1 MRNKLSLFS
10 LFVVHLATAQSV
22 SPSVIGTCG
31 GTATIGGVTVDQ
43 CVGEVAVSTLENGNT
58 RLTQGLIQQEPVRM
72 RLNMRA
78 FLQGSYLES
87 SGVMSDSLRELGLV
101 PLTEP
106 YTVLGLPQIGSGGE
120 QTLPT
125 VLSVTGADA
134 PIDWVH
140 VQLRDQNNPT
150 IVVATRNA
158 LLQADGDIVDA
169 DGSSALAFVAPV
181 DGYFISVHHR
191 NHLGVM
197 TMMVIPLTSQAT
209 PVDITNGST
218 ATYGTEAQAVVGT
231 VLALW
236 SGDVNA
242 DGTLKYT
249 GTANDRDPILIAI
262 GGTVPTNTITG
273 YLSTDVNLDGTT
285 KYTGTANDRDPIL
298 VNIGGTVPTVVRH
311 AQLP

>member
-1 MRNKLSLFS
+1 MRTKLPLFP
-10 LFVVHLATAQSV
+10 LFAVHLATAQSV
-22 SPSVIGTCG
+22 SPSVISSYG
-31 GTATIGGVTVDQ
+31 GTATIGGVTIDH
-43 CVGEVAVSTLENGNT
+43 CAGEVAVTTLENEDA
-58 RLTQGLIQQEPVRM
+58 RLTQGLLQQDPVRT

-78 FLQGSYLES
+78 FLQGPYTVGA
-87 SGVMSDSLRELGLV
+87 GVMSDSLRELGLV
-101 PLTEP
+101 PLSEP
-106 YTVLGLPQIGSGGE
+106 YTVLGLTQIGSGGE
-120 QTLPT
+120 QTLPA
-125 VLSVTGADA
+125 VLAISGTNAV
-134 PIDWVH
+134 IDWVH
-140 VQLRDQNNPT
+140 VQLRDKDNSS

-158 LLQADGDIVDA
+158 LLQADGDIVNA
-169 DGSSALAFVAPV
+169 DGSSALLFAAPV
-181 DGYFISVHHR
+181 DAYFISVHHR

-197 TMMVIPLTSQAT
+197 TLVAVALTTQAT
-209 PVDITNGST
+209 LVDITNGST
-218 ATYGTEAQAVVGT
+218 ATYGTGAQAVAGT

-249 GTANDRDPILIAI
+249 GTANDRDPILVAI